1 MAPCLLPSARGG
13 DPRSAWSCSRS
24 SPLASSALLSGRSL
38 ADTASILQHPRV
50 LEVIAALRAVEL
62 QEAAENITV
71 LGDSAPTAA
80 AAAEQLGC
88 ELGAI
93 ANSLIFSVHGQ
104 PLLILT
110 SGAHRVNTA
119 FVAEFLGVAT
129 LDRADAD
136 FVRIHTGQA
145 IGGVGPVGHP
155 HPIGTL
161 VDIDLM
167 NHDVIWAAAGHPHT
181 MFPTT
186 FADLV
191 RMTDGTVTQVEP

>member
-1 MAPCLLPSARGG
+1 
-13 DPRSAWSCSRS
+13 
-24 SPLASSALLSGRSL
+24 L

-50 LEVIAALRAVEL
+50 LEVVTALKAANLNDAANNIA
-62 QEAAENITV
+62 V
-71 LGDSAPTAA
+71 LEDSAPTAA

-93 ANSLIFSVHGQ
+93 ANSLIFSVNDQ
-104 PLLILT
+104 PLLVLT
-110 SGAHRVNTA
+110 SGAHRVNTT
-119 FVAEFLGVAT
+119 FVAEFLGVPS

-136 FVRIHTGQA
+136 FVRTHTGQA

-167 NHDVIWAAAGHPHT
+167 NYDVVWAAAGHPHT

>member
-1 MAPCLLPSARGG
+1 M
-13 DPRSAWSCSRS
+13 
-24 SPLASSALLSGRSL
+24 
-38 ADTASILQHPRV
+38 ADTESILQHPRV
-50 LEVIAALRAVEL
+50 LEVVTALRAADL
-62 QEAAENITV
+62 NDAADNIAV
-71 LGDSAPTAA
+71 LEDSAPTAA

-93 ANSLIFSVHGQ
+93 ANSLIFSVNSE
-104 PLLILT
+104 PLMVLT

-119 FVAEFLGVAT
+119 FVADFLGVAS

-136 FVRIHTGQA
+136 FVRTHTGQA

-167 NHDVIWAAAGHPHT
+167 NHDVVWAAAGHPHT

-186 FADLV
+186 FDDLV
-191 RMTDGTVTQVEP
+191 RMTEGTVTQVEP